1 MTSTGPQKVT
11 AEHLK
16 RRAFLYVRQSSPQQV
31 MQNTESTRRQ
41 YDLRGRAV
49 ALGWASD
56 QVTVIDSDQGQ
67 SGASASD
74 REGFQ
79 RLMTEVSMNRAGIVM
94 GLEVSRLA
102 RNSSDWC
109 RMLEIC
115 ALTETLLLDEDG
127 VYDPAEFNDR
137 LLLGLKGTMSEAEL
151 HVLRARMRGG
161 LLQKARR
168 GELGGRLP
176 AGFVYGPEGGV
187 KLDPDRQI
195 QDTIRYLFATFR
207 RVGSGIGVVKVFRRE
222 GLKFPR
228 QTWGG
233 ANHGEI
239 LWDKLSFHRVNWVL
253 KSPRYA
259 GAYCY
264 GRSRH
269 KKAPDGRTVY
279 AKALPREQWVSLIQN
294 AHPGYI
300 SWEEFEENLRR
311 LQENSR
317 IRRCLRERTPPRE
330 GPALLQGLAICG
342 RCGRRMTLQYHKRR
356 GQLYPDYVCC
366 ASAARH
372 GGESCQ
378 RVPGR
383 GVDEAVG
390 RLLLEAVTPMNLE
403 VALSVQKELKERVE
417 EVDRIRRQK
426 VERIQH
432 ETNLARRRYIQVD
445 PDNRLVAEH
454 LEGDWNQKL
463 RELREAQEEYE
474 RQREADH
481 KGVDE
486 ETKKRIMALAT
497 DFPRVWNDPATPA
510 RERKR
515 MAQLLLEDVAL
526 NKREDDVVVQIRF
539 KGGATRTLNLPR
551 PLPFCQLSKTKPEVI
566 EAIDQLLGRH
576 SQEEIAEILNTRG
589 FRSGDKKEFHA
600 VMVGRIRSVYG
611 LRDRR
616 SRLREAGLLTTREIA
631 RALRVRPLSIT
642 YLRKEGIVKGHRSN
656 YRTEYLY
663 EPPTEEVIVQVR
675 KRTSLCRSE
684 GARRRHARER
694 QAQ

>member
-1 MTSTGPQKVT
+1 MMSTAPQKVT

-16 RRAFLYVRQSSPQQV
+16 RRAFLYVRQSTSQQV

-41 YDLRGRAV
+41 YDLQGRAI
-49 ALGWASD
+49 ALGWAPE

-67 SGASASD
+67 SGASASA

-115 ALTETLLLDEDG
+115 AMTETLLLDEDG
-127 VYDPAEFNDR
+127 VYDPADFNDR

-176 AGFVYGPEGGV
+176 VGFAYGPDGRV

-195 QDTIRYLFATFR
+195 QDTIRHLFATFR
-207 RVGSGIGVVKVFRRE
+207 RVGSGIGVVKAFRRE

-228 QTWGG
+228 PAWGG

-239 LWDKLSFHRVNWVL
+239 LWDELSYHRVTWVL

-259 GAYCY
+259 GAYCF
-264 GRSRH
+264 GRSRY
-269 KKAPDGRTVY
+269 KKTPDGRTVCT
-279 AKALPREQWVSLIQN
+279 KALPREQWVSLIQN
-294 AHPGYI
+294 AHPGYT
-300 SWEEFEENLRR
+300 SWEEYEENQRR
-311 LQENSR
+311 LRENSR
-317 IRRCLRERTPPRE
+317 LYRCSRERTPPRE

-342 RCGRRMTLQYHKRR
+342 RCGRRMTVNYHQRR
-356 GQLYPDYVCC
+356 GQLHPDYVCSSG
-366 ASAARH
+366 ASRH
-372 GGESCQ
+372 GEETCQ
-378 RVPGR
+378 RVPGK

-403 VALSVQKELKERVE
+403 VALSVQKELEGRAE
-417 EVDRIRRQK
+417 EVDRLRRQK
-426 VERIQH
+426 AERIQH
-432 ETNLARRRYIQVD
+432 EVNLARRRYMQVD
-445 PDNRLVAEH
+445 PDNRLVAEQ

-474 RQREADH
+474 RQKEADH
-481 KGVDE
+481 RSVDE
-486 ETKKRIMALAT
+486 ETQKKIMALAT

-515 MAQLLLEDVAL
+515 MAQLLLEDVTL
-526 NKREDDVVVQIRF
+526 NKRQEDVVVQIRF

-551 PLPFCQLSKTKPEVI
+551 PLPFCQLSRTKPEVI
-566 EAIDQLLGRH
+566 EEIDRLLDQH
-576 SQEEIAEILNTRG
+576 TQEEIAEMLNKRG
-589 FRSGDKKEFHA
+589 LRSGDGKEFHPIL
-600 VMVGRIRSVYG
+600 VGRIRADYG
-611 LRDRR
+611 LKDRR
-616 SRLREAGLLTTREIA
+616 SRLRQAGMLTTREIA
-631 RALRVRPLSIT
+631 RALQVRPLTIT
-642 YLRKEGIVKGHRSN
+642 YLRKEGVVKGHRSN

-663 EPPTEEVIVQVR
+663 EPATEDVIAQVR
-675 KRTSLCRSE
+675 KRASARKSQA
-684 GARRRHARER
+684 ARRRHERAR